1 MLLPTIYAVSAA
13 FKPLDEIYI
22 FPPRLFVRRPTLDN
36 FVQVGVLADTFW
48 VPLSKYVFN
57 TVFIS
62 VTATVGH
69 LVLSSM
75 AAYPLAKHSFVGKN
89 LFSNIVKWSLLF
101 TSAAMLIPQYIVMS
115 RLGMINT
122 YWAYILPSVQSALGL
137 YLMMNFMGQ
146 IPEAMLEA
154 ARIDGAGELRIF
166 WQIAMPNVK
175 PAWLT
180 VMIFSFQTIW
190 NTTGATQMSQLVYD
204 EKIKMVSSLLSQ
216 VVAGGTARAG
226 AGSALSL
233 YNKGLYMESE
243 EHWKAILKQ
252 DAYYELANIGMGKI
266 RERTG
271 DYAAAMKYYKT
282 GNSRQNYS
290 NAFAARRDEAMRRG
304 FVFLIIGVAAVL
316 LGIVAAL
323 TVSERRVI
331 NEYNRVLSAC
341 SYPFYCLKSPFKG
354 YSLLKETKQGSGI
367 CAAVILCV
375 FTAVGII
382 STQLTAFHYNPDSG
396 RQFNIFAVLAETL
409 GIFLL
414 FVICNWAVS
423 TLADGKGKF
432 GEIIIFTSYALI
444 PLIITEVML
453 LVSSNVF
460 SLKEQAFYGI
470 IRSVGLIWTAVHIF
484 VSNKEVHEYSGG
496 KALLVLFGSVFGMYL
511 LILII
516 TVAYSMFAQL
526 LSFISMVISEIRA

>member
-1 MLLPTIYAVSAA
+1 MKKFKEILTDMRRTEKVQVRKYTRSKFGNFLFFAFLFLFGAFSVLPLIYSIATS

-115 RLGMINT
+115 RFGMINT

-233 YNKGLYMESE
+233 LLMLPPI
-243 EHWKAILKQ
+243 ILFIASQ
-252 DAYYELANIGMGKI
+252 SRIIETMSSSGMK
-266 RERTG
+266 
-271 DYAAAMKYYKT
+271 
-282 GNSRQNYS
+282 
-290 NAFAARRDEAMRRG
+290 
-304 FVFLIIGVAAVL
+304 
-316 LGIVAAL
+316 
-323 TVSERRVI
+323 
-331 NEYNRVLSAC
+331 
-341 SYPFYCLKSPFKG
+341 
-354 YSLLKETKQGSGI
+354 
-367 CAAVILCV
+367 
-375 FTAVGII
+375 
-382 STQLTAFHYNPDSG
+382 
-396 RQFNIFAVLAETL
+396 
-409 GIFLL
+409 
-414 FVICNWAVS
+414 
-423 TLADGKGKF
+423 
-432 GEIIIFTSYALI
+432 
-444 PLIITEVML
+444 
-453 LVSSNVF
+453 
-460 SLKEQAFYGI
+460 
-470 IRSVGLIWTAVHIF
+470 
-484 VSNKEVHEYSGG
+484 
-496 KALLVLFGSVFGMYL
+496 
-511 LILII
+511 
-516 TVAYSMFAQL
+516 
-526 LSFISMVISEIRA
+526 

>member
-1 MLLPTIYAVSAA
+1 MKKRFHKRLNRSFGGTAVIFIFLFAGALFMLLPTVYAVSAA

-115 RLGMINT
+115 RFGMINT

-190 NTTGATQMSQLVYD
+190 NTTGATQISQLVYD

-233 YNKGLYMESE
+233 LLMLPPI
-243 EHWKAILKQ
+243 ILFIASQ
-252 DAYYELANIGMGKI
+252 SRIIETMSSSGMK
-266 RERTG
+266 
-271 DYAAAMKYYKT
+271 
-282 GNSRQNYS
+282 
-290 NAFAARRDEAMRRG
+290 
-304 FVFLIIGVAAVL
+304 
-316 LGIVAAL
+316 
-323 TVSERRVI
+323 
-331 NEYNRVLSAC
+331 
-341 SYPFYCLKSPFKG
+341 
-354 YSLLKETKQGSGI
+354 
-367 CAAVILCV
+367 
-375 FTAVGII
+375 
-382 STQLTAFHYNPDSG
+382 
-396 RQFNIFAVLAETL
+396 
-409 GIFLL
+409 
-414 FVICNWAVS
+414 
-423 TLADGKGKF
+423 
-432 GEIIIFTSYALI
+432 
-444 PLIITEVML
+444 
-453 LVSSNVF
+453 
-460 SLKEQAFYGI
+460 
-470 IRSVGLIWTAVHIF
+470 
-484 VSNKEVHEYSGG
+484 
-496 KALLVLFGSVFGMYL
+496 
-511 LILII
+511 
-516 TVAYSMFAQL
+516 
-526 LSFISMVISEIRA
+526 

>member
-115 RLGMINT
+115 RFGMINT
-122 YWAYILPSVQSALGL
+122 YLAYILPSVQSALGL

-233 YNKGLYMESE
+233 LLMLPPI
-243 EHWKAILKQ
+243 ILFIASQ
-252 DAYYELANIGMGKI
+252 SRIIETMSSSGMK
-266 RERTG
+266 
-271 DYAAAMKYYKT
+271 
-282 GNSRQNYS
+282 
-290 NAFAARRDEAMRRG
+290 
-304 FVFLIIGVAAVL
+304 
-316 LGIVAAL
+316 
-323 TVSERRVI
+323 
-331 NEYNRVLSAC
+331 
-341 SYPFYCLKSPFKG
+341 
-354 YSLLKETKQGSGI
+354 
-367 CAAVILCV
+367 
-375 FTAVGII
+375 
-382 STQLTAFHYNPDSG
+382 
-396 RQFNIFAVLAETL
+396 
-409 GIFLL
+409 
-414 FVICNWAVS
+414 
-423 TLADGKGKF
+423 
-432 GEIIIFTSYALI
+432 
-444 PLIITEVML
+444 
-453 LVSSNVF
+453 
-460 SLKEQAFYGI
+460 
-470 IRSVGLIWTAVHIF
+470 
-484 VSNKEVHEYSGG
+484 
-496 KALLVLFGSVFGMYL
+496 
-511 LILII
+511 
-516 TVAYSMFAQL
+516 
-526 LSFISMVISEIRA
+526 

>member
-1 MLLPTIYAVSAA
+1 MTARGYITLLDSTR
-13 FKPLDEIYI
+13 K
-22 FPPRLFVRRPTLDN
+22 RLFQYDGST
-36 FVQVGVLADTFW
+36 
-48 VPLSKYVFN
+48 
-57 TVFIS
+57 
-62 VTATVGH
+62 
-69 LVLSSM
+69 
-75 AAYPLAKHSFVGKN
+75 N
-89 LFSNIVKWSLLF
+89 L
-101 TSAAMLIPQYIVMS
+101 
-115 RLGMINT
+115 
-122 YWAYILPSVQSALGL
+122 L
-137 YLMMNFMGQ
+137 YAFG
-146 IPEAMLEA
+146 
-154 ARIDGAGELRIF
+154 GAGNRRGTFVSPVAIDTLGDKIIVLDSGIGGLHIF
-166 WQIAMPNVK
+166 EPTDFALNV
-175 PAWLT
+175 
-180 VMIFSFQTIW
+180 
-190 NTTGATQMSQLVYD
+190 
-204 EKIKMVSSLLSQ
+204 
-216 VVAGGTARAG
+216 RA
-226 AGSALSL
+226 ALSL
-233 YNKGLYMESE
+233 YNKGLYGESE

-271 DYAAAMKYYKT
+271 DYAGAMKYYKT

-290 NAFAARRDEAMRRG
+290 NAFAARRDEAMRKG

-331 NEYNRVLSAC
+331 NEYNRVLSAR

>member
-22 FPPRLFVRRPTLDN
+22 FPPRMFVRRPTLDN

-115 RLGMINT
+115 RFSMINT

-233 YNKGLYMESE
+233 LLMLPPI
-243 EHWKAILKQ
+243 ILFIASQ
-252 DAYYELANIGMGKI
+252 SRIIETMSSSGMK
-266 RERTG
+266 
-271 DYAAAMKYYKT
+271 
-282 GNSRQNYS
+282 
-290 NAFAARRDEAMRRG
+290 
-304 FVFLIIGVAAVL
+304 
-316 LGIVAAL
+316 
-323 TVSERRVI
+323 
-331 NEYNRVLSAC
+331 
-341 SYPFYCLKSPFKG
+341 
-354 YSLLKETKQGSGI
+354 
-367 CAAVILCV
+367 
-375 FTAVGII
+375 
-382 STQLTAFHYNPDSG
+382 
-396 RQFNIFAVLAETL
+396 
-409 GIFLL
+409 
-414 FVICNWAVS
+414 
-423 TLADGKGKF
+423 
-432 GEIIIFTSYALI
+432 
-444 PLIITEVML
+444 
-453 LVSSNVF
+453 
-460 SLKEQAFYGI
+460 
-470 IRSVGLIWTAVHIF
+470 
-484 VSNKEVHEYSGG
+484 
-496 KALLVLFGSVFGMYL
+496 
-511 LILII
+511 
-516 TVAYSMFAQL
+516 
-526 LSFISMVISEIRA
+526 

>member
-1 MLLPTIYAVSAA
+1 MKKRFHKRLNRSFGSTAVIFIFLFAGALFMLLPTIYAVSAA

-115 RLGMINT
+115 RFGMINT

-233 YNKGLYMESE
+233 LLMLPPI
-243 EHWKAILKQ
+243 ILFIASQ
-252 DAYYELANIGMGKI
+252 SRIIETMSSSGMK
-266 RERTG
+266 
-271 DYAAAMKYYKT
+271 
-282 GNSRQNYS
+282 
-290 NAFAARRDEAMRRG
+290 
-304 FVFLIIGVAAVL
+304 
-316 LGIVAAL
+316 
-323 TVSERRVI
+323 
-331 NEYNRVLSAC
+331 
-341 SYPFYCLKSPFKG
+341 
-354 YSLLKETKQGSGI
+354 
-367 CAAVILCV
+367 
-375 FTAVGII
+375 
-382 STQLTAFHYNPDSG
+382 
-396 RQFNIFAVLAETL
+396 
-409 GIFLL
+409 
-414 FVICNWAVS
+414 
-423 TLADGKGKF
+423 
-432 GEIIIFTSYALI
+432 
-444 PLIITEVML
+444 
-453 LVSSNVF
+453 
-460 SLKEQAFYGI
+460 
-470 IRSVGLIWTAVHIF
+470 
-484 VSNKEVHEYSGG
+484 
-496 KALLVLFGSVFGMYL
+496 
-511 LILII
+511 
-516 TVAYSMFAQL
+516 
-526 LSFISMVISEIRA
+526 

>member
-1 MLLPTIYAVSAA
+1 MKKRFHKRLNRSFGGTAVIFIFLLAGALFMLLPTIYAVSAA

-115 RLGMINT
+115 RFGMINT

-233 YNKGLYMESE
+233 LLMLPPI
-243 EHWKAILKQ
+243 ILFIASQ
-252 DAYYELANIGMGKI
+252 SRIIETMSSSGMK
-266 RERTG
+266 
-271 DYAAAMKYYKT
+271 
-282 GNSRQNYS
+282 
-290 NAFAARRDEAMRRG
+290 
-304 FVFLIIGVAAVL
+304 
-316 LGIVAAL
+316 
-323 TVSERRVI
+323 
-331 NEYNRVLSAC
+331 
-341 SYPFYCLKSPFKG
+341 
-354 YSLLKETKQGSGI
+354 
-367 CAAVILCV
+367 
-375 FTAVGII
+375 
-382 STQLTAFHYNPDSG
+382 
-396 RQFNIFAVLAETL
+396 
-409 GIFLL
+409 
-414 FVICNWAVS
+414 
-423 TLADGKGKF
+423 
-432 GEIIIFTSYALI
+432 
-444 PLIITEVML
+444 
-453 LVSSNVF
+453 
-460 SLKEQAFYGI
+460 
-470 IRSVGLIWTAVHIF
+470 
-484 VSNKEVHEYSGG
+484 
-496 KALLVLFGSVFGMYL
+496 
-511 LILII
+511 
-516 TVAYSMFAQL
+516 
-526 LSFISMVISEIRA
+526 

>member
-1 MLLPTIYAVSAA
+1 MKKRFHKRLNRSFGGTAVIFFFLFAGALFMLLPTIYAVSAA

-115 RLGMINT
+115 RFGMINT

-233 YNKGLYMESE
+233 LLMLPPI
-243 EHWKAILKQ
+243 ILFIASQ
-252 DAYYELANIGMGKI
+252 SRIIETMSSSGMK
-266 RERTG
+266 
-271 DYAAAMKYYKT
+271 
-282 GNSRQNYS
+282 
-290 NAFAARRDEAMRRG
+290 
-304 FVFLIIGVAAVL
+304 
-316 LGIVAAL
+316 
-323 TVSERRVI
+323 
-331 NEYNRVLSAC
+331 
-341 SYPFYCLKSPFKG
+341 
-354 YSLLKETKQGSGI
+354 
-367 CAAVILCV
+367 
-375 FTAVGII
+375 
-382 STQLTAFHYNPDSG
+382 
-396 RQFNIFAVLAETL
+396 
-409 GIFLL
+409 
-414 FVICNWAVS
+414 
-423 TLADGKGKF
+423 
-432 GEIIIFTSYALI
+432 
-444 PLIITEVML
+444 
-453 LVSSNVF
+453 
-460 SLKEQAFYGI
+460 
-470 IRSVGLIWTAVHIF
+470 
-484 VSNKEVHEYSGG
+484 
-496 KALLVLFGSVFGMYL
+496 
-511 LILII
+511 
-516 TVAYSMFAQL
+516 
-526 LSFISMVISEIRA
+526 

>member
-1 MLLPTIYAVSAA
+1 MKKFKEILTDMRRTEKVQVRKYTRSKFGNFLFFAFLFLFGAFSVLPLIYSIATS

-22 FPPRLFVRRPTLDN
+22 FPQRLFVRRPTLDN

-115 RLGMINT
+115 RFGMINT

-233 YNKGLYMESE
+233 LLMLPPI
-243 EHWKAILKQ
+243 ILFIASQ
-252 DAYYELANIGMGKI
+252 SRIIETMSSSGMK
-266 RERTG
+266 
-271 DYAAAMKYYKT
+271 
-282 GNSRQNYS
+282 
-290 NAFAARRDEAMRRG
+290 
-304 FVFLIIGVAAVL
+304 
-316 LGIVAAL
+316 
-323 TVSERRVI
+323 
-331 NEYNRVLSAC
+331 
-341 SYPFYCLKSPFKG
+341 
-354 YSLLKETKQGSGI
+354 
-367 CAAVILCV
+367 
-375 FTAVGII
+375 
-382 STQLTAFHYNPDSG
+382 
-396 RQFNIFAVLAETL
+396 
-409 GIFLL
+409 
-414 FVICNWAVS
+414 
-423 TLADGKGKF
+423 
-432 GEIIIFTSYALI
+432 
-444 PLIITEVML
+444 
-453 LVSSNVF
+453 
-460 SLKEQAFYGI
+460 
-470 IRSVGLIWTAVHIF
+470 
-484 VSNKEVHEYSGG
+484 
-496 KALLVLFGSVFGMYL
+496 
-511 LILII
+511 
-516 TVAYSMFAQL
+516 
-526 LSFISMVISEIRA
+526 

>member
-1 MLLPTIYAVSAA
+1 MKKFKKMLTDMRRTEKVQVRKYTRSKFGNFLFFAFLFLFGAFSVLPLIYSIVTS

-233 YNKGLYMESE
+233 LLMLPPI
-243 EHWKAILKQ
+243 ILFIASQ
-252 DAYYELANIGMGKI
+252 SRIIETMSSSGMK
-266 RERTG
+266 
-271 DYAAAMKYYKT
+271 
-282 GNSRQNYS
+282 
-290 NAFAARRDEAMRRG
+290 
-304 FVFLIIGVAAVL
+304 
-316 LGIVAAL
+316 
-323 TVSERRVI
+323 
-331 NEYNRVLSAC
+331 
-341 SYPFYCLKSPFKG
+341 
-354 YSLLKETKQGSGI
+354 
-367 CAAVILCV
+367 
-375 FTAVGII
+375 
-382 STQLTAFHYNPDSG
+382 
-396 RQFNIFAVLAETL
+396 
-409 GIFLL
+409 
-414 FVICNWAVS
+414 
-423 TLADGKGKF
+423 
-432 GEIIIFTSYALI
+432 
-444 PLIITEVML
+444 
-453 LVSSNVF
+453 
-460 SLKEQAFYGI
+460 
-470 IRSVGLIWTAVHIF
+470 
-484 VSNKEVHEYSGG
+484 
-496 KALLVLFGSVFGMYL
+496 
-511 LILII
+511 
-516 TVAYSMFAQL
+516 
-526 LSFISMVISEIRA
+526 

>member
-1 MLLPTIYAVSAA
+1 MKKRFHKRLNRSFGATAVIFIFLFAGALFMLLPTIYAVSAA

-115 RLGMINT
+115 RFGMINT

-233 YNKGLYMESE
+233 LLMLPPI
-243 EHWKAILKQ
+243 ILFIASQ
-252 DAYYELANIGMGKI
+252 SRIIETMSSSGMK
-266 RERTG
+266 
-271 DYAAAMKYYKT
+271 
-282 GNSRQNYS
+282 
-290 NAFAARRDEAMRRG
+290 
-304 FVFLIIGVAAVL
+304 
-316 LGIVAAL
+316 
-323 TVSERRVI
+323 
-331 NEYNRVLSAC
+331 
-341 SYPFYCLKSPFKG
+341 
-354 YSLLKETKQGSGI
+354 
-367 CAAVILCV
+367 
-375 FTAVGII
+375 
-382 STQLTAFHYNPDSG
+382 
-396 RQFNIFAVLAETL
+396 
-409 GIFLL
+409 
-414 FVICNWAVS
+414 
-423 TLADGKGKF
+423 
-432 GEIIIFTSYALI
+432 
-444 PLIITEVML
+444 
-453 LVSSNVF
+453 
-460 SLKEQAFYGI
+460 
-470 IRSVGLIWTAVHIF
+470 
-484 VSNKEVHEYSGG
+484 
-496 KALLVLFGSVFGMYL
+496 
-511 LILII
+511 
-516 TVAYSMFAQL
+516 
-526 LSFISMVISEIRA
+526 